1 MKFITVLL
9 IVLLCMLQYRLWMGN
24 ANLLDVRQ
32 LEQTRSVQSAEND
45 RLRERNQSLSAEV
58 QDLKSGLEAIEER
71 ARSEMG
77 MIKSDE
83 TFFQIVNENGL
94 PLASQQ
100 DEKP

>member
-32 LEQTRSVQSAEND
+32 LEQTKCEMIEEND
-45 RLRERNQSLSAEV
+45 RLLERNQSLSAEV
-58 QDLKSGLEAIEER
+58 WDLKSGLEAIEER

-77 MIKSDE
+77 MIKADE
-83 TFFQIVNENGL
+83 TFFQIVIKDNSPSN
-94 PLASQQ
+94 SQQ
-100 DEKP
+100 DEKL

>member
-1 MKFITVLL
+1 MKFITTLL
-9 IVLLCMLQYRLWMGN
+9 LVLLCMLQYRLWLGN
-24 ANLLDVRQ
+24 ANLIDVRKM
-32 LEQTRSVQSAEND
+32 EQTKITKIAENN
-45 RLRERNQSLSAEV
+45 RLQERNQSLSAEV

-94 PLASQQ
+94 PLTSQQ